1 MIWDTAGPANTVETL
16 KLAMARARDEGI
28 KWLVVASNTGDTVR
42 KALELGAEG
51 LSIVC
56 VTHHVGYP
64 TPGKDDMSTE
74 AREYLASQG
83 VKVLTTTHVL
93 AGIDRSLRIKF
104 GGLYPP
110 EIMAAALR
118 MLGQG
123 VKVCVEI
130 SIMAL
135 DAGLVPYGER
145 VVAVGGTGTG
155 ADTAAV
161 VLPAHSNNVFDL
173 KVEEIICKP
182 RRW

>member
-93 AGIDRSLRIKF
+93 AGIDGACASSSRPLSAGDH
-104 GGLYPP
+104 GGG
-110 EIMAAALR
+110 ALR

-123 VKVCVEI
+123 GRCAWR
-130 SIMAL
+130 S
-135 DAGLVPYGER
+135 P
-145 VVAVGGTGTG
+145 
-155 ADTAAV
+155 
-161 VLPAHSNNVFDL
+161 
-173 KVEEIICKP
+173 
-182 RRW
+182 